1 MTGDYY
7 TAPPPARPYADELT
21 ADPGP
26 LRIAIRT
33 DAPAS
38 IAPTDPACVAA
49 AEDAARLLETLGHT
63 VEVASPAALD
73 EAAMLESFSTI
84 MFASLGAL
92 IADTEAQLGRAL
104 TAADVEA
111 VTWMY
116 RDLAQGISGAAYV
129 EAIHE
134 AQRWTRRVVSW
145 WSETGFDVLLTPTL
159 AEPPPEIGDVAARP
173 DEPLRAFGR
182 ALPFAAYTAPFNIT
196 GQPAVSLPTAWT
208 DDGLPVGVQLVAAPF
223 REDLLVRL
231 SAQVEAARP
240 WAERRPPIHA

>member
-1 MTGDYY
+1 
-7 TAPPPARPYADELT
+7 
-21 ADPGP
+21 
-26 LRIAIRT
+26 
-33 DAPAS
+33 
-38 IAPTDPACVAA
+38 
-49 AEDAARLLETLGHT
+49 
-63 VEVASPAALD
+63 
-73 EAAMLESFSTI
+73 
-84 MFASLGAL
+84 
-92 IADTEAQLGRAL
+92 
-104 TAADVEA
+104 
-111 VTWMY
+111 MY

-129 EAIHE
+129 AAIHE